1 MFGIM
6 LGIQFAA
13 VGLYDSPYS
22 IQTKTVMALADFPK
36 RLTAP
41 ISGGQVKSAFRLLE
55 RKEEPLVIN
64 LGSRNKHALATIV
77 SKSVGKKF
85 DKRFLQ
91 KLRINT

>member
-13 VGLYDSPYS
+13 VGLYDSADS

-36 RLTAP
+36 RLAAP
-41 ISGGQVKSAFRLLE
+41 IVGRQVKSGFQLLE
-55 RKEEPLVIN
+55 RKEEPLVIY

-77 SKSVGKKF
+77 PKGIGKKL
-85 DKRFLQ
+85 DKDFLQ
-91 KLRINT
+91 QLRINT

>member
-13 VGLYDSPYS
+13 VGLYDSPDS
-22 IQTKTVMALADFPK
+22 IQTKTVMALADFMK
-36 RLTAP
+36 RFTAP
-41 ISGGQVKSAFRLLE
+41 IVGGQVKPALRLLE
-55 RKEEPLVIN
+55 RKEEPLVIY

-77 SKSVGKKF
+77 PKGIGKKF
-85 DKRFLQ
+85 DKDFLQ

>member
-1 MFGIM
+1 M

-13 VGLYDSPYS
+13 VGLYDSADS

-41 ISGGQVKSAFRLLE
+41 IVGGQVKSAFRFLE
-55 RKEEPLVIN
+55 RKEESVVIH
-64 LGSRNKHALATIV
+64 LGSRDKHTIATIV

-91 KLRINT
+91 KLGINT

>member
-13 VGLYDSPYS
+13 VGLYDSADS

-36 RLTAP
+36 RFTAP
-41 ISGGQVKSAFRLLE
+41 IAGGQVQSAFRLLE
-55 RKEEPLVIN
+55 RKEESVVIYP
-64 LGSRNKHALATIV
+64 GSRHKHPLATIV
-77 SKSVGKKF
+77 PKGIGKKF

-91 KLRINT
+91 KLRIHI

>member
-13 VGLYDSPYS
+13 VGLYDSADS

-41 ISGGQVKSAFRLLE
+41 IAGGQVKSGFRLLE
-55 RKEEPLVIN
+55 RKEELVLVY
-64 LGSRNKHALATIV
+64 LGSRNKHVLAIIV
-77 SKSVGKKF
+77 PKSIGKKF
-85 DKRFLQ
+85 HKRFLR
-91 KLRINT
+91 KLRINI